1 MRFDV
6 RIVSGKALDAV
17 GMITIQM
24 RQQHVVESSESH
36 QVYLMS
42 TGEGS
47 NPNYLKPELV
57 KNLIWEVDGTIVEC
71 NTAYGNG
78 PSDKKDERNTSENH
92 WKVIERHGF

>member
-36 QVYLMS
+36 QVYL
-42 TGEGS
+42 
-47 NPNYLKPELV
+47 
-57 KNLIWEVDGTIVEC
+57 
-71 NTAYGNG
+71 NG
-78 PSDKKDERNTSENH
+78 
-92 WKVIERHGF
+92 